1 MAAQGGSVIGAS
13 ISTTQAF
20 FDRLGSGG
28 PVPALGSSRGTIRFD
43 IRDGDRVDHW
53 RVTVNRGE
61 VALDRTD
68 GKADCVITTTRT
80 VFDQIAGGHLNALP
94 AALRGL
100 VDMDGDPSLLIRF
113 QRLFPAAEDRK
124 TPTSARTVGRQR
136 S

>member
-20 FDRLGSGG
+20 FDGLGSGE

-43 IRDGDRVDHW
+43 IRDGDRIDHW
-53 RVTVNRGE
+53 RVTVNRDE
-61 VALDRTD
+61 VVVDRTD
-68 GKADCVITTTRT
+68 GKADCVISTTRE

-100 VDMDGDPSLLIRF
+100 VDLDGDPSFVIRF
-113 QRLFPAAEDRK
+113 QRLFPAAEGRSM
-124 TPTSARTVGRQR
+124 PTSSRTVGRQR